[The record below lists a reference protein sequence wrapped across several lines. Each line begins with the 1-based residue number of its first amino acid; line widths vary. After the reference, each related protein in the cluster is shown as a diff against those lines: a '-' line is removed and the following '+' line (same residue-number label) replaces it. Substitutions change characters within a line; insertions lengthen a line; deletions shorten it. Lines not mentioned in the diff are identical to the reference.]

1 MLVSRRNSHR
11 PAQRNLRRPL
21 TREDAVPLTWNEI
34 RLRAAAF
41 TAEWRG
47 ETREAAE
54 RQSFWNDW
62 FHVFGITRRRHVTF
76 ERQASRLS
84 TGRNG
89 SIDAFW
95 PGMLLIEHKSAGANL
110 EATLDRQALDY
121 LDGLFERELPRLVVV
136 SDFENFL
143 VLDLETN
150 QSVRFTLEEF
160 PERVDL
166 FDFIAGYRRRN
177 YDDPQDAVNVKA
189 AELMGELFDEL
200 NESGYGGHEL
210 KLLLVRLLFIL
221 FADDTGIW
229 QRGIFQEYV
238 ELKTSED
245 GRDLGPALDLLF
257 QVLNQPETRRQR
269 TLDEDLAQFPYINGG
284 LFAERIAT
292 PAFNS
297 AMRTS
302 LVRCCGFDWSAI
314 SPAVFGSM
322 FQSVMEP
329 NERREVGAHYTTEQN
344 ILKLIGPLFLDE
356 LKAELDRLRQP
367 RQYREFQQKLADLR
381 FLDPACGS
389 GNFLLITYREL
400 RRLEL
405 EAMRRLRA
413 ADRGRSDQLVLDARE
428 LVKVGMDQFHGIESE
443 EFPARIAEVGMYL
456 VDHIENQRLALE
468 FGVAPVEF
476 PISTSADIRIGN
488 ALAMD
493 WSQQVAPT
501 RTAYV
506 LGNPPFVGKQHR
518 TATQRA
524 DMAAVFGGDR
534 GAGVLDYVSAWFRTA
549 ATWLAG
555 SEARVAFVSTNSIV
569 QGEQVPAL
577 WPALLAEGIEIDF
590 AHRTF
595 DWSSEARGRAHVHV
609 VIIGFSHR
617 GQRPGKLLYDYE
629 HVRAAPREFAA
640 TIINPYLVDAPSVV
654 VGRRREPLVPSPP
667 CRFGSMPND
676 GGHLIVD
683 ASQAADLIT
692 RDPVA
697 SRYLRQLVGA
707 EQMMSG
713 VRRYCLWLEDLSAAD
728 LRASPFLTDRVNAV
742 RRYRQDSTRAAT
754 AALAATP
761 RRFGEIR
768 QPTARWLCLPRH
780 TSERRLH
787 VPLAFYS
794 PVDIAHDS
802 TLSIEGATDYH
813 FGVLSSRMF
822 NQWLRTVGGRIRS
835 DLRISADLVYNTFP
849 WPAEPSQQA
858 YSRVADAGRAVLAA
872 RASLRDRT
880 LADLYD
886 PDTMPTDLARAH
898 TALDREVQRLYTRR
912 ALPGELDRQQVLFAR
927 YSELAAG

>member
-1 MLVSRRNSHR
+1 MTRHGRRSLH
-11 PAQRNLRRPL
+11 PFW
-21 TREDAVPLTWNEI
+21 REEEAVLLTWNEI

-47 ETREAAE
+47 ETRESAE

-62 FHVFGITRRRHVTF
+62 FNVFGVSRRRHVTF
-76 ERQASRLS
+76 ERRASRLS
-84 TGRNG
+84 TGREG

-95 PGMLLIEHKSAGANL
+95 PGLILVEHKSAGANL

-121 LDGLFERELPRLVVV
+121 LDGLPERELPRLVVV
-136 SDFENFL
+136 SDFANFL
-143 VLDLETN
+143 ALDLETD

-160 PERVDL
+160 PERVDM
-166 FDFIAGYRRRN
+166 FDFIAGYRRRT
-177 YDDPQDAVNVKA
+177 YDDEQDAVNVQA
-189 AELMGELFDEL
+189 AELMGSLFDEL
-200 NESGYGGHEL
+200 DDSGYGGHEL

-229 QRGIFQEYV
+229 QRGIFQDYV

-245 GRDLGPALDLLF
+245 GRDLGPALDQLF
-257 QVLNQPETRRQR
+257 QVLDQPETRRQR
-269 TLDEDLAQFPYINGG
+269 TLDEDLAQFPYINGD
-284 LFAERIAT
+284 LFAERTPT
-292 PAFNS
+292 PAFDS
-297 AMRTS
+297 TMRGC
-302 LVRCCGFDWSAI
+302 LLRCCGFDWSAI

-329 NERREVGAHYTTEQN
+329 NKRREIGAHYTSEQN
-344 ILKLIGPLFLDE
+344 ILKVIGPLFLDE
-356 LKAELDRLRQP
+356 LKDELDRLRQP
-367 RQYREFQQKLADLR
+367 RHFRDFQRKLANLR

-428 LVKVGMDQFHGIESE
+428 LVTVSMEQFHGIELE

-488 ALAMD
+488 ALTMD
-493 WSQQVAPT
+493 WTQQVRPT
-501 RTAYV
+501 DTAYV

-518 TATQRA
+518 TDAQKA
-524 DMAAVFGGDR
+524 DMTAVFGADR

-549 ATWLAG
+549 AKWVAG
-555 SEARVAFVSTNSIV
+555 TQARVAFVSTNSIV

-577 WPALLAEGIEIDF
+577 WPALLAEGVQIDF

-609 VIIGFSHR
+609 VIIGFSYQ

-629 HVRAAPREFAA
+629 RVRATPREVAA
-640 TIINPYLVDAPSVV
+640 SVINPYLVDAPTVI
-654 VGRRREPLVPSPP
+654 VGKRREPLVPSPP
-667 CRFGSMPND
+667 CRFGNMPND

-683 ASQAADLIT
+683 AATAGDLL
-692 RDPVA
+692 RHDPVA
-697 SRYLRQLVGA
+697 ANYLRRLIGA

-713 VRRYCLWLEDLSAAD
+713 VERYCLWLENLTAAD
-728 LRASPFLTDRVNAV
+728 LRASRFLTERLNAV
-742 RRYRQDSTRAAT
+742 RDYRQDSTRAAT

-768 QPTARWLCLPRH
+768 QPTAEWLCLPRH
-780 TSERRLH
+780 TSERRLY
-787 VPLAFYS
+787 VPLAFYT
-794 PVDIAHDS
+794 PADIAHDS
-802 TLSIEGATDYH
+802 TLSIERASHYH

-822 NQWLRTVGGRIRS
+822 NQWLRTVGGRIKS

-849 WPAEPSQQA
+849 WPADPSRPA
-858 YSRVADAGRAVLAA
+858 RSRVIDASQAVLAA
-872 RASLRDRT
+872 RAALRDRS

-886 PDTMPTDLARAH
+886 PDTMPTPLARAH
-898 TALDREVQRLYTRR
+898 VALDREVQRLYTRR

-927 YSELAAG
+927 YTELLSR